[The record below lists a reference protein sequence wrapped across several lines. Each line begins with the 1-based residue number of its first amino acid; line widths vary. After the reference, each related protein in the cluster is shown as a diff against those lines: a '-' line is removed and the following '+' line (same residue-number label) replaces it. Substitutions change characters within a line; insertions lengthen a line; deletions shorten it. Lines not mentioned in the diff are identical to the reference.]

1 MAISSNHPGTREIT
15 RPRRLHPAE
24 DGLPVKN
31 HQKPNLLDWILIL
44 AAAGIGLLTSA
55 GILSLRYALLSTAI
69 LLVTALGRGRSTLA
83 PRFLAGLTLSIGV
96 AGLLQV
102 IGKEQL
108 RDLYALG
115 KICLLVGLILTT
127 TLAVWNRES
136 KKIENYSSWWGLGAV
151 ATLILIAGATTTFI
165 RLRLGSPLAFTPD
178 ENIYAFQATYSLVDF
193 RGVKIEEWLEPFFRI
208 RQTFVRDGFLS
219 GQYAPGW
226 PALLGLLRI
235 VGLAEIA
242 GYVMYSC
249 ALIALASWVR
259 MLRGSWEIVALA
271 VALTASSYEFFFFNT
286 SFFSHGF
293 STLLGLL
300 AAMATLTATRHQGL
314 KSGAFWVLAGAAISL
329 LACVRPLNGVVGLLL
344 FFAWMIYSKK
354 IGLSSIFGSSL
365 GLLLCGVP
373 LLIYNHVSTGHALRF
388 GYELAQNGLQRPG
401 FGERGSVGF
410 TDAGT
415 SFSKGWDFTPFDGI
429 LNFCEIVGGSLLS
442 FWPGGLFFLLL
453 AAAIDRKQLDWR
465 ASAPWVIGCLAMP
478 VAYAFYAFGDPRMVI
493 DILPFAIAGSA
504 LWAGHSLRH
513 DPRMTRTL
521 IWATV
526 FLGACMSAGR
536 LIQLEHHFET
546 RRPYIEMVEEV
557 RKENGP
563 LLVFVEEAASFSQ
576 VEHGLET
583 LFWFNAR
590 PEKDV
595 VVGRHVAQLRPY
607 IIGHYPHHQP
617 ILFRAGIEVPGG
629 RWAPARIELIES
641 ESEKTAVLENHKQ

>member
-1 MAISSNHPGTREIT
+1 MN
-15 RPRRLHPAE
+15 
-24 DGLPVKN
+24 N
-31 HQKPNLLDWILIL
+31 HQQPNALDRFLIIAT
-44 AAAGIGLLTSA
+44 AAIGLLTSA
-55 GILSLRYALLSTAI
+55 GTLPLRYALFGIAL
-69 LLVTALGRGRSTLA
+69 LLVTALARGRSTLA
-83 PRFLAGLTLSIGV
+83 PRFLAGLALAIGV

-102 IGKEQL
+102 VGKEQL
-108 RDLYALG
+108 RDLYALA
-115 KICLLVGLILTT
+115 KICLLIGLILTT

-136 KKIENYSSWWGLGAV
+136 EKIENFSSGWGLGAV
-151 ATLILIAGATTTFI
+151 ATLILIAGATMAFL
-165 RLRLGSPLAFTPD
+165 RLHLGSPLTFTPD
-178 ENIYAFQATYSLVDF
+178 ENIYAFQATYALSDF
-193 RGVKIEEWLEPFFRI
+193 RGVEIEEWLEPFFRI

-219 GQYAPGW
+219 GQYTPGW

-235 VGLAEIA
+235 VGLADIA
-242 GYVMYSC
+242 GYVMYSA

-271 VALTASSYEFFFFNT
+271 VALTASSYDFFFFNT
-286 SFFSHGF
+286 SFFSHGL

-300 AAMATLTATRHQGL
+300 AAMATLTATRLQGL
-314 KSGAFWVLAGAAISL
+314 KSGAFWMLAGAAISL

-344 FFAWMIYSKK
+344 FFGWMIYSKK
-354 IGLSSIFGSSL
+354 IALPSIFGSSL
-365 GLLLCGVP
+365 GLLLCGIP
-373 LLIYNHVSTGHALRF
+373 LLIYNHISTGHALRF

-465 ASAPWVIGCLAMP
+465 TSAPWVIGCLAMP

-493 DILPFAIAGSA
+493 EILPFAIAGSA
-504 LWAGHSLRH
+504 IWAGHSLRH

-526 FLGACMSAGR
+526 LLGACVSTGQ
-536 LIQLEHHFET
+536 LIQLEHNLET

-576 VEHGLET
+576 VEHGLES

-590 PEKDV
+590 PEKGI
-595 VVGRHVAQLRPY
+595 VVGRHVSQLRPY
-607 IIGHYPHHQP
+607 IIEHYPHHQP
-617 ILFRAGIEVPGG
+617 ILFKAGLENPGG
-629 RWAPARIELIES
+629 RWAPAHIELIEP
-641 ESEKTAVLENHKQ
+641 EVEKTTPLENQK